1 MNTNVNYYIS
11 AFDKNGKRLASHILN
26 KSNDN
31 KEIEEKKELLKG
43 VDGVE
48 VIEVISA
55 EDFAAY
61 LNGKVRDT
69 ETGKPVDPPEQVISD
84 EEKLASQANTIA
96 QKYSSQIA
104 ELKDAMITAQE
115 NDLTQLR
122 IKLKMLKGNSTEQ
135 IKQLDEL
142 SRQLAQ
148 TKQSLMSVQV
158 SLTECKNELETSRQS
173 LEILKVQIRKLEKKQ
188 TVTRRQRDV
197 YATLFALSVAAA
209 IARR

>member
-69 ETGKPVDPPEQVISD
+69 ETGKPVDPPEPVVSD
-84 EEKLASQANTIA
+84 EEKRASQANTIA

-104 ELKDAMITAQE
+104 ELKDAMVTAQLSGDT
-115 NDLTQLR
+115 DLA
-122 IKLKMLKGNSTEQ
+122 K
-135 IKQLDEL
+135 
-142 SRQLAQ
+142 
-148 TKQSLMSVQV
+148 
-158 SLTECKNELETSRQS
+158 SLTEEYKATMNAYGKELEA
-173 LEILKVQIRKLEKKQ
+173 LK
-188 TVTRRQRDV
+188 
-197 YATLFALSVAAA
+197 
-209 IARR
+209 